1 MSQLRHALSGALY
14 TVIEEGRVQVENNGL
29 QGIFDASGR
38 HLEGELRHADPHMLV
53 WLAGPQLAGS
63 DKPARRSQRS
73 WSEEN

>member
-53 WLAGPQLAGS
+53 WLAGPQLAVS